1 MCLDKSYYFSLSIK
15 TTAELPLI
23 AYNTCQV
30 DGILNKMHFFFIF
43 FSKKAFFTKKHARIF
58 HTTTYFMAVD

>member
-43 FSKKAFFTKKHARIF
+43 FSKKHARIF